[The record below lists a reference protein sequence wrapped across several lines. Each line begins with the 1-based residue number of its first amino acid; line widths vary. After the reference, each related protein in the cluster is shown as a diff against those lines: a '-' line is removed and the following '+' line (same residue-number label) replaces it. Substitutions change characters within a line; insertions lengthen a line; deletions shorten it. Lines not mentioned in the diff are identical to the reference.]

1 LVKEENGMFELY
13 GKKKRCLWCGKETGE
28 SPREIILPAKQSSSR
43 GESAIVC
50 SDACEQSAMETLQSV
65 RKNGYLFLI
74 GIVSGLVLAVLGG
87 FNRALRPA
95 GVLVLGLTVLL
106 FPFVT
111 PQTVQIFGLRKGMML
126 GRLLGVILLVMGLTL
141 FIKV

>member
-1 LVKEENGMFELY
+1 MFELY
-13 GKKKRCLWCGKETGE
+13 GKKKRCLWCGKKTGE
-28 SPREIILPAKQSSSR
+28 SPREITLPAKRSVAP

-50 SDACEQSAMETLQSV
+50 SEACEQFALETLQSV

-74 GIVSGLVLAVLGG
+74 GIVAGLVLTVLGG

-95 GVLVLGLTVLL
+95 GVFVIGLTVLL

-111 PQTVQIFGLRKGMML
+111 PQTVKIFGLQKGMLL
-126 GRLLGVILLVMGLTL
+126 GRLIGIILVVMGVILFLRV
-141 FIKV
+141 

>member
-1 LVKEENGMFELY
+1 LVKKENGMFELY

-28 SPREIILPAKQSSSR
+28 NYREITLPAKRSGPSD
-43 GESAIVC
+43 ESAIVC
-50 SDACEQSAMETLQSV
+50 SGACERSALETLRFV

-87 FNRALRPA
+87 FTRAFRPA
-95 GVLVLGLTVLL
+95 GVFVIGLTVLL

-111 PQTVQIFGLRKGMML
+111 PQTVKIFGLRKGMML
-126 GRLLGVILLVMGLTL
+126 GRVIGVILLVMGLIL
-141 FIKV
+141 FLKA

>member
-1 LVKEENGMFELY
+1 MFELY

-28 SPREIILPAKQSSSR
+28 SPRQITLPAKRSASP

-50 SDACEQSAMETLQSV
+50 SEDCGQYALETLQSV
-65 RKNGYLFLI
+65 RKNSYLFMI

-87 FNRALRPA
+87 FSRALRPA
-95 GVLVLGLTVLL
+95 GVLVIGLTVLL

-111 PQTVQIFGLRKGMML
+111 PQTVQIFGLQKGMLL
-126 GRLLGVILLVMGLTL
+126 GRVIGIILVVMGVIL
-141 FIKV
+141 FFKA

>member
-1 LVKEENGMFELY
+1 MFELY
-13 GKKKRCLWCGKETGE
+13 GKKKRCLWCGRETGAG
-28 SPREIILPAKQSSSR
+28 PREITLPAKQSGPR

-50 SDACEQSAMETLQSV
+50 SAACEQSALEALQFV
-65 RKNGYLFLI
+65 RKNGYLFFA

-111 PQTVQIFGLRKGMML
+111 PQTVKIFGLRKGMML
-126 GRLLGVILLVMGLTL
+126 GRLLGIILLVMGGIL
-141 FIKV
+141 FFRA

>member
-1 LVKEENGMFELY
+1 MFELY

-28 SPREIILPAKQSSSR
+28 SYREITLPAKRSGPP

-50 SDACEQSAMETLQSV
+50 SEACEQSALETLQSV

-111 PQTVQIFGLRKGMML
+111 PQTVKIFGLR
-126 GRLLGVILLVMGLTL
+126 R
-141 FIKV
+141 